1 MLRSILLVIL
11 FAFSASVYADDFNY
25 NLVTVSYGQLEI
37 DDVDLDGDV
46 IRLNGS
52 AAINESIHVFAGY
65 GVGDVDNAFT
75 SGDIDQ
81 WNIGLGYNTSLSDS
95 VDFVAGLSYEYLDV
109 SQTGFPGTDDSGFG
123 LSAGLRMAAS
133 DKLEVNAGIS
143 YVDYSDFGDNTAFS
157 GALLYGFT
165 ESFSLGLNARVD
177 DDFTEYSL
185 SGRFY
190 FGD

>member
-25 NLVTVSYGQLEI
+25 NSVTVSYGQLEI

-46 IRLNGS
+46 IRINGS
-52 AAINESIHVFAGY
+52 AAISESIHVFAGY
-65 GVGDVDNAFT
+65 GVGEVDNAFS

-81 WNIGLGYNTSLSDS
+81 WNIGLGYNTSLSES

-109 SQTGFPGTDDSGFG
+109 QETGFPGSDDSGFG
-123 LSAGLRMAAS
+123 LSVGLRMAAS

-157 GALLYGFT
+157 AGLLYGFT
-165 ESFSLGLNARVD
+165 ENFALGLNARVD
-177 DDFTEYSL
+177 DDFTEYNIG
-185 SGRFY
+185 GRFY
-190 FGD
+190 FGN